1 MAKFYS
7 SVDELIGNTPIIK
20 LNRFSKDKNLY
31 ANIFAKLEYFNP
43 TGSVKDRVAKAL
55 IDSAEE
61 RGLLQPDSVIIEPTS
76 GNTGIGLAAVGVSR
90 GYRVIIVMPD
100 TMSKER
106 RQLMLAYGAELVL
119 TPGKDGMKGSIQK
132 AKQLAQEIPHSYIPD
147 QFENMDNPKIHYL
160 TTGPEIWEA
169 MDGTLDIFVAGIGT
183 GGTISGVSRF
193 LKENNPKINVIGV
206 EPQDS
211 PVLSGGVAGSHK
223 LQGIGAGFIPKTLN
237 VKCIDKIVT
246 VTTEQAYSM
255 AKEIALKEGIFVGVS
270 SGAALWAATEEAK
283 RAENQGKKIVVILPD
298 TGIRYLS
305 TPDFIG

>member
-7 SVDELIGNTPIIK
+7 SVDELIGNTPIIQ

-61 RGLLQPDSVIIEPTS
+61 KGLLQPDSVIIEPTS

>member
-20 LNRFSKDKNLY
+20 LNRFSKNKNLY

>member
-7 SVDELIGNTPIIK
+7 SVDELIGNTPIIQ

>member
-7 SVDELIGNTPIIK
+7 SVDELIGNTPIIQ

-183 GGTISGVSRF
+183 GGTISGISRF

-270 SGAALWAATEEAK
+270 SGAALWAATAEAK
-283 RAENQGKKIVVILPD
+283 RADNQGKKIVVILPD

>member
-7 SVDELIGNTPIIK
+7 SVDELIGNTPIIQ

-183 GGTISGVSRF
+183 GGTISGISRF

>member
-61 RGLLQPDSVIIEPTS
+61 KGLLQPDSVIIEPTS

>member
-7 SVDELIGNTPIIK
+7 SVDELIGNTPIIQ

-100 TMSKER
+100 SMSKER